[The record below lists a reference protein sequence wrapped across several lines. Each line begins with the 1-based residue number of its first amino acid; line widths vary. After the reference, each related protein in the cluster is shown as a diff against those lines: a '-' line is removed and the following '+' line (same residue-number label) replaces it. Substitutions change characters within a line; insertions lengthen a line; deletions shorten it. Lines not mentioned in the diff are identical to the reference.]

1 MNKKLKPEQKI
12 KRQIS
17 YLILYL
23 SYLLNFKTIIV
34 IILSSALFPVFGQ
47 RATGPLSV
55 CPVNHRH
62 FTDNSGRIIYLT
74 GSHTWANFATDQG
87 ITDPP
92 LPFDYNGYLDFL
104 VAHNHNFFRGWVWEL
119 TFSEEGSNGGPF
131 YWNPFPWL
139 RTGPGNATD
148 GKPRFDLNRYN
159 QDYFDRLRKRVIA
172 AMDKG
177 LYVSI
182 MLFQGY
188 AIQFNRN
195 ESDGYPLDGRNN
207 INGID
212 AGIGYASNTL
222 QFPKVTAKQDE
233 YVRKV
238 IDAVNDLDNVLYEI
252 SNESGS
258 YSTDWQYHMIDLIHQ
273 YEADK
278 PKQHPVGMTF
288 QYKGGSN
295 EDLFKSKADWISPD
309 GSSGYGYPNT
319 DPPVADGSKV
329 LIVDTDHSYYWTGL
343 KKNGLAAQQAW
354 VWKNFLRG
362 NQTLF
367 MDPYLAIIKIRN
379 NPAGKTSD
387 PNFGFSPDPYW
398 ETIRA
403 AMGRSRT
410 YAQKMNLAA
419 ATPQNDLSST
429 AYCLA
434 SSGNEYLVYNP
445 GQSKSFTVN
454 LLSGTYEF
462 EWFNP
467 TSGIVADKGSFNVIN
482 GSRSFSAPF
491 NGDAVLYIKKTT
503 PSISQNR
510 SIEILT
516 K

>member
-1 MNKKLKPEQKI
+1 MNKKLKPEHKI

-17 YLILYL
+17 YLILCL
-23 SYLLNFKTIIV
+23 SYLFNFKTIIV
-34 IILSSALFPVFGQ
+34 IILCSALFPVFGQ
-47 RATGPLSV
+47 KATGPLTV
-55 CPVNHRH
+55 CSANPRYFADSTGKAV
-62 FTDNSGRIIYLT
+62 YLT

-87 ITDPP
+87 SMDPP
-92 LPFDYNGYLDFL
+92 VVFDYDGYLDFL

-119 TFSEEGSNGGPF
+119 TYSEEGSNGGPF
-131 YWNPFPWL
+131 YWNPFPWQ

-148 GKPRFDLNRYN
+148 GKPRFDLNKYN

-172 AMDKG
+172 ARDKG

-195 ESDGYPLDGRNN
+195 EKDGYPLDGRNN

-273 YEADK
+273 SEAGK

-295 EDLFKSKADWISPD
+295 EDLFKSHAEWISPD
-309 GSSGYGYPNT
+309 GSSGYGGIGT
-319 DPPVADGSKV
+319 DPPINDGRKV
-329 LIVDTDHSYYWTGL
+329 LIVDTDHSYFWTGL
-343 KKNGLAAQQAW
+343 RKDGLAAQQSW

-367 MDPYLAIIKIRN
+367 MDPYLSKIKIRN
-379 NPAGKTSD
+379 SPLGMTSD
-387 PNFGFSPDPYW
+387 HFFGLSPDSYW
-398 ETIRA
+398 ETIRL
-403 AMGRSRT
+403 AMGRTRE
-410 YAQKMNLAA
+410 YAMKMDLT
-419 ATPQNDLSST
+419 ATTPRNTLTST
-429 AYCLA
+429 GYCLA
-434 SSGNEYLVYNP
+434 DPGNEYLIYNP
-445 GQSKSFTVN
+445 GGSKSFTVN
-454 LLSGTYEF
+454 LLSGIYYF
-462 EWFNP
+462 EWYNP
-467 TSGIVADKGSFNVIN
+467 ASGTVTDKGILEVADCNYSFLT
-482 GSRSFSAPF
+482 PF
-491 NGDAVLYIKKTT
+491 NGDAILYIKKSDQKDKT
-503 PSISQNR
+503 IIN
-510 SIEILT
+510 